1 MPSKDDEETSKE
13 SSEEASTPSAVVP
26 SSPPNSTFYLSTD
39 GELNRQ
45 SFEIPTIDRSTRRN
59 VEEMLSRLVDETADI
74 EKSLVENKVVEM
86 AKQSLR

>member
-1 MPSKDDEETSKE
+1 MTE
-13 SSEEASTPSAVVP
+13 SSEGASTLTADVVP
-26 SSPPNSTFYLSTD
+26 SSPTNSTFYLSTD

-74 EKSLVENKVVEM
+74 EKSLTENKVVEM
-86 AKQSLR
+86 AKQSLRL